1 MMIQLEE
8 MGLVYLLRIRSKG
21 MSEFDD
27 IIKRRKMVRQYVQ
40 DKPIPQGIV
49 DKLIA
54 NAHRAPS
61 AGHTQVQ
68 EFIIVQDPLIKEKLG
83 EAALNQEQVY
93 DAPLLIV
100 VCANT
105 SRSIERYGK
114 RGKEFYSIIDGAF
127 ASMLILLTAVNEGI
141 GACFVGAFLDDKV
154 SELLELPKYVKPI
167 GIIALGFPAEDPGKF
182 KRIDISKLVHYE
194 KYSNQKQQ

>member
-1 MMIQLEE
+1 

-194 KYSNQKQQ
+194 KYSDQKQEK

>member
-1 MMIQLEE
+1 MIPLEE
-8 MGLVYLLRIRSKG
+8 IALVYLLCIRSKG
-21 MSEFDD
+21 MSEFND
-27 IIKRRKMVRQYVQ
+27 IIKRRKMVRQYIQ
-40 DKPIPQGIV
+40 AKPIPQQIV
-49 DKLIA
+49 DKLIT

-68 EFIIVQDPLIKEKLG
+68 EFIIVQDPLIKKKLG
-83 EAALNQEQVY
+83 DAALNQEQVY

-105 SRSIERYGK
+105 SRSVNRYGK

-154 SELLELPKYVKPI
+154 SEILELPGYVKPI

-182 KRIDISKLVHYE
+182 NRIDISKLVHYE
-194 KYSNQKQQ
+194 KYTNQRQ

>member
-1 MMIQLEE
+1 
-8 MGLVYLLRIRSKG
+8 MGLVYLLHIRSKD

-27 IIKRRKMVRQYVQ
+27 IIKKRKMIRLYIQ
-40 DKPIPQGIV
+40 DKPIPQQIV
-49 DKLIA
+49 DKLIT

-68 EFIIVQDPLIKEKLG
+68 EFIIVQDPLIKKKLG
-83 EAALNQEQVY
+83 EAALNQEQIY
-93 DAPLLIV
+93 DAPLSIV

-105 SRSIERYGK
+105 SRSVNRYGK
-114 RGKEFYSIIDGAF
+114 RGREFYSIIDGAF

-141 GACFVGAFLDDKV
+141 GACFVGAFLDEKV
-154 SELLELPKYVKPI
+154 SEILELPEYVKPI

-194 KYSNQKQQ
+194 KYSNQKQKY